1 MAVVSISRIQI
12 RRGKKN
18 SDTGIPQLAG
28 GEFGW
33 AVDAQE
39 LYIGNG
45 SVAEGAPYVGN
56 TQILTEH
63 TNLFELANSYTY
75 KTESVF
81 VQTGPGENS
90 PIVRSLQ
97 DRLDDTVS
105 VRAFGATGDGSVQT
119 ASLQRAIDQVY
130 VNSANKSNPASR
142 VVLVMEAGT
151 YVIDDT
157 LYIPPYV
164 TIRGAGSEKTIITK
178 TGTGPAFRTVN
189 GSSEPGNPADDS
201 TTTTANQASNI
212 NISGITVNVA
222 DQYGAFYLMNCKNSV
237 FSDVAVKGNWQS
249 NSGTWQQSYGFLL
262 DSLST
267 AVTCSNNTFENCKI
281 DGVYRALKSDTD
293 IQNNTLTQC
302 FINQCKYGI
311 VFGENTDTQ
320 IAGQSRGPYNNSV
333 LDTVFDNID
342 QYGVWVATGKY
353 NTSQGNSF
361 HSVGYDGGIA
371 TNVGN
376 VVPVI
381 KFDTASNRSIDD
393 WFERSSLYGN
403 NYIYINNIPY
413 VSEVSGEASVKL
425 TEQHTVSASAVSTP
439 TRLFRMP
446 VSGNRSY
453 TVNYV
458 FSSNTVDVTRT
469 GTMSITV
476 DAGSQ
481 LVSVTDEYTY
491 AGNTQYQNSLNFTAN
506 LYDLDSDSNADTLG
520 ILYTNLVGSD
530 DAVFKYT
537 LEYAS

>member
-56 TQILTEH
+56 TKILTEH
-63 TNLFELANSYTY
+63 TNLFELANSYEY

-81 VQTGPGENS
+81 VQTGSGENS

-119 ASLQRAIDQVY
+119 AALQRAIDQLY
-130 VNSANKSNPASR
+130 VNSANKTNPLSR
-142 VVLVMEAGT
+142 VVLVIEAGS

-157 LYIPPYV
+157 IYLPPYV
-164 TIRGAGSEKTIITK
+164 TLRGAGSEKTIITK

-189 GSSEPGNPADDS
+189 SLSTPGNPADDS
-201 TTTTANQASNI
+201 VTTTANQATNI
-212 NISGITVNVA
+212 TVSGMTVNVA
-222 DQYGAFYLMNCKNSV
+222 DQHGAFYLMNCSNST
-237 FSDVAVKGNWQS
+237 FNDISIKGNWQS
-249 NSGTWQQSYGFLL
+249 SSGTWENSYGFLL
-262 DSLST
+262 DSLSSI
-267 AVTCSNNTFENCKI
+267 VTSSNNIFENCKI
-281 DGVYRALKSDTD
+281 SGVYRAVKSDTD
-293 IQNNTLTQC
+293 IQNNKFNQ
-302 FINQCKYGI
+302 FNINQCKYGF

-320 IAGQSRGPYNNSV
+320 VAGQSRGPYNNIVNFS
-333 LDTVFDNID
+333 TFDNID
-342 QYGVWVATGKY
+342 QYGIWVANGKF
-353 NTSQGNSF
+353 NTSQNNSF
-361 HSVGYDGGIA
+361 YKVGYDGGMA

-376 VVPVI
+376 VVPVLR
-381 KFDTASNRSIDD
+381 FDTSNNRTLDD
-393 WFERSSLYGN
+393 WFERSALYGN
-403 NYIYINNIPY
+403 NYLYMNNIPY
-413 VSEVSGEASVKL
+413 ISEVSGESSVKL
-425 TEQHTVSASAVSTP
+425 SEQHTLPADATSVS
-439 TRLFRMP
+439 TRLFRLP
-446 VSGNRSY
+446 VNGNRSY

-458 FSSNTVDVTRT
+458 FSSNTVDVIRT
-469 GTMSITV
+469 GIMKITV
-476 DAGSQ
+476 DADSES
-481 LVSVTDEYTY
+481 VTVTDEYNY
-491 AGNTQYQNSLNFTAN
+491 AGNSQYQNSLNFTTT
-506 LYDLDSDSNADTLG
+506 LLDLDSDTNADTLSVS
-520 ILYTNLVGSD
+520 YTNTVNSD